1 MPKDFKSLLP
11 AKFIHLLEHKL
22 ETGEITAEEC
32 KTVLKEFMLRE
43 FKRKQDE
50 QSKNAWK
57 NLVINFQSWAQSIL
71 KKLWDRSPTE
81 ATLGMEELAGT
92 VRARR
97 I

>member
-11 AKFIHLLEHKL
+11 PRFIHLLEHKL
-22 ETGEITAEEC
+22 ETGEMTPEEC

-43 FKRKQDE
+43 FYRKKAE
-50 QSKNAWK
+50 QSQNVWK
-57 NLVINFQSWAQSIL
+57 NLVINFQSQSQSFL
-71 KKLWDRSPTE
+71 KKLWERSPAE
-81 ATLGMEELAGT
+81 PTLGMEELAGT

>member
-1 MPKDFKSLLP
+1 MPIDFKSLLP
-11 AKFIHLLEHKL
+11 PKFIHLLEHKL
-22 ETGEITAEEC
+22 ETGEMTPEEC

-50 QSKNAWK
+50 QSHDAWK
-57 NLVINFQSWAQSIL
+57 TLVVNLQSQSQSFL
-71 KKLWDRSPTE
+71 KKLWGRSPAE
-81 ATLGMEELAGT
+81 PTLGMEELAGT